1 MIYIT
6 SDLHFNHDKFF
17 CYIPRGFQSVEEMNN
32 AIVKRWNAVITN
44 KDDVYILGDLML
56 NDIDG
61 GMELLESLNG
71 RLHIIF
77 GNHDTGT
84 RQELYKE
91 AKNVVEIC
99 GYATVIK
106 YKKYVFYLSHY
117 PTLTSNHDADKPL
130 KARVINLCGHTHTED
145 RFADMDKGLIY
156 HCEMDAHNCEPVLID
171 DIIWDIKDWMLHN
184 EEMINVIADAF
195 NTISNPKAEIDA
207 CCRDCVSWSNCPG
220 PSIATGCPPEKQYES
235 PRCHKCV
242 YTWPNCGDND
252 KFGGCKTYK
261 RDPPDGGFYG

>member
-6 SDLHFNHDKFF
+6 SDLHLNHNKFF

-32 AIVKRWNAVITN
+32 AIVKRWNAVITDE
-44 KDDVYILGDLML
+44 DDVYILGDLML

-61 GMELLESLNG
+61 GMELLENLNG

-91 AKNVVEIC
+91 ARNVVEIC

-117 PTLTSNHDADKPL
+117 PTLTSNYDVDKPL
-130 KARVINLCGHTHTED
+130 KARVINLCGHSHTED

-156 HCEMDAHNCEPVLID
+156 HCDLDAHNCEPVLID
-171 DIIWDIKDWMLHN
+171 DVIWDIKEWLLHN
-184 EEMINVIADAF
+184 EEPAAAG
-195 NTISNPKAEIDA
+195 NPTDE
-207 CCRDCVSWSNCPG
+207 VSP
-220 PSIATGCPPEKQYES
+220 
-235 PRCHKCV
+235 
-242 YTWPNCGDND
+242 
-252 KFGGCKTYK
+252 KTLDVNLNFIY
-261 RDPPDGGFYG
+261 

>member
-17 CYIPRGFQSVEEMNN
+17 CYIPRGFKSVEEMNN
-32 AIVKRWNAVITN
+32 AIVKRWNAVITDE
-44 KDDVYILGDLML
+44 DDVYILGDLML

-61 GMELLESLNG
+61 GMELLKSLNG

-77 GNHDTGT
+77 GNHDTGA
-84 RQELYKE
+84 RQELYKK
-91 AKNVVEIC
+91 ARNVVEIC

-117 PTLTSNHDADKPL
+117 PTLTSNHDVDKSL
-130 KARVINLCGHTHTED
+130 KARVINLCGHSHTED
-145 RFADMDKGLIY
+145 KFADMDKGLIY
-156 HCEMDAHNCEPVLID
+156 HCEMDAHNCEPVLLD
-171 DIIWDIKDWMLHN
+171 DVIWDIKDWMLHN
-184 EEMINVIADAF
+184 EEPAAAGNPVEE
-195 NTISNPKAEIDA
+195 TNPKTLNVNFDFIN
-207 CCRDCVSWSNCPG
+207 R
-220 PSIATGCPPEKQYES
+220 
-235 PRCHKCV
+235 RCHKCV
-242 YTWPNCGDND
+242 YTWPSCGDND

>member
-17 CYIPRGFQSVEEMNN
+17 CYVPRGFQSVEEMNN
-32 AIVKRWNAVITN
+32 AIVKRWNAVITDE
-44 KDDVYILGDLML
+44 DDVYILGDLML

-84 RQELYKE
+84 RQELYKN
-91 AKNVVEIC
+91 AKNVVEVC

-106 YKKYVFYLSHY
+106 YKKYNFYLSHY
-117 PTLTSNHDADKPL
+117 PALTSNHDIDKPL
-130 KARVINLCGHTHTED
+130 KARVINLCGHSHTED

-171 DIIWDIKDWMLHN
+171 DIIWDIKDWMLRN
-184 EEMINVIADAF
+184 EEPAAAGNPAEKANSKTLNINFDFIAD
-195 NTISNPKAEIDA
+195 T
-207 CCRDCVSWSNCPG
+207 
-220 PSIATGCPPEKQYES
+220 
-235 PRCHKCV
+235 RCHKCV
-242 YTWPNCGDND
+242 FDVNTCGSSDYYGNCPI
-252 KFGGCKTYK
+252 YH